1 VWLIFRRDCQLF
13 QQARPLPES
22 TVTHSEMNSKPSKS
36 ALKREYLAL
45 QTLGERLIA
54 LSAQQLA
61 DIVADERLRD
71 AVVTAK
77 SITSR
82 GALRRQKQYIGRL
95 MRDVDPEPIRAALE
109 ALGSGARQE
118 KTVFRQAETWRDRI
132 SAGGDAELAAFFADL
147 GHDDEALRRAVA
159 ALRAAVDDKTR
170 KQAKRRVFR
179 EIHQLLKE
187 RMQSRGSSI

>member
-1 VWLIFRRDCQLF
+1 
-13 QQARPLPES
+13 
-22 TVTHSEMNSKPSKS
+22 MNSKPSKS

-45 QTLGERLIA
+45 QALGEQLIT

-71 AVVTAK
+71 AVTAAR

-82 GALRRQKQYIGRL
+82 SALRRQKQYIGRL

-109 ALGSGARQE
+109 ALDSGARQE

-132 SAGGDAELAAFFADL
+132 SAGGGAELGAFFKDL
-147 GHDDEALRRAVA
+147 GHDDDALRREVASLLTAVN
-159 ALRAAVDDKTR
+159 DKAR

-179 EIHQLLKE
+179 EIHKLLKE
-187 RMQSRGSSI
+187 RMQNRGSSI